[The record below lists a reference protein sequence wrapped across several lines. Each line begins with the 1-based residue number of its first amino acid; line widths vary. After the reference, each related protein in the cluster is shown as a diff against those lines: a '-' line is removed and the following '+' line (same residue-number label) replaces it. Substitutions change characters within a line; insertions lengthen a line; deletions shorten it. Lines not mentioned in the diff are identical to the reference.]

1 MDKSLD
7 TPIGGV
13 SAPSS
18 SFEELTPW
26 RPIHY
31 LGSKLRLLE
40 PVKAAI
46 DSVSS
51 QDEAVCDL
59 FAGSGTVAAALSF
72 TRNVV
77 AADIQEYS
85 RVLCSAILLPS
96 SIGAEI
102 RSGIFSDTF
111 ERDLSARL
119 ERVAPLIQYEEE
131 ALAQAR
137 RGHPEAICDLIEH
150 ASLVTTDWMSSSE
163 GNRAQREVAKLLA
176 GTEPRLGTVMIRH
189 YGGLYFSYKQAAYL
203 DALLA
208 SAHKAASP
216 LRETLLAIAVSTASE
231 IVNTVGK
238 QFAQPIQPRDSSG
251 DPKRHLIA
259 KIVRDRGLEASEA
272 ATRWAS
278 RYDIVDTT
286 SRMHRVIKGDYVD
299 TLTAIRGEVGVV
311 YADPPYTREHYSRFY
326 HVLETMCLGD
336 EPTLS
341 TTRIRAKE
349 PRISRG
355 VYRAERHQSPFCIRS
370 QAPGA
375 FNAMFAGVKHAGA
388 SLVLS
393 YSPFK
398 STGTVHPRV
407 MTIEQIL
414 SLAKPHF
421 ANVEVASAGRI
432 SHSKLNATQHHLEAG
447 DEAEVIITC
456 R

>member
-1 MDKSLD
+1 MDKRLD
-7 TPIGGV
+7 TPMGGV
-13 SAPSS
+13 SAPSAS
-18 SFEELTPW
+18 LEEQTPW

-40 PVKAAI
+40 PIKTAI
-46 DSVSS
+46 ESVGG
-51 QDEAVCDL
+51 QNGPVCDL

-72 TRNVV
+72 THNLV

-85 RVLCSAILLPS
+85 RVLCSAILVPS
-96 SIGAEI
+96 SLGPDI
-102 RSGIFSDTF
+102 RNGVFSDTF
-111 ERDLSARL
+111 ENDLSTRL
-119 ERVAPLIQYEEE
+119 EWIAPLLQYEEE

-137 RGHPEAICDLIEH
+137 AGHPEAICDLIEH
-150 ASLVTTDWMSSSE
+150 ASLVTTDWMSSNE
-163 GNRAQREVAKLLA
+163 GRRAQREVTKRLA
-176 GTEPRLGTVMIRH
+176 GTEPKVGTVMIRH

-203 DALLA
+203 DALLV
-208 SAHKAASP
+208 SAHNAASP
-216 LRETLLAIAVSTASE
+216 LKETLLAIAVSTASE

-251 DPKRHLIA
+251 NPKRHLVS
-259 KIVRDRGLEASEA
+259 KILRDRGLEASA
-272 ATRWAS
+272 SATKWAC
-278 RYDIVDTT
+278 RYDIDTT
-286 SRMHRVIKGDYVD
+286 SRNHRVIKSDYIE
-299 TLTAIRGEVGVV
+299 TLDAIRGEVEVV

-341 TTRIRAKE
+341 KTRIRADK

-355 VYRAERHQSPFCIRS
+355 VYRAERHQSPFCIRT

-375 FNAMFAGVKHAGA
+375 FDAMFAGVKHAGA
-388 SLVLS
+388 NLVLS

-398 STGTVHPRV
+398 STGKVHPRV
-407 MTIEQIL
+407 VTIEQIL
-414 SLAKPHF
+414 SLAKPYF
-421 ANVEVASAGRI
+421 ANIEVASAGKI
-432 SHSKLNATQHHLEAG
+432 SHSKLNATHHHLEAG